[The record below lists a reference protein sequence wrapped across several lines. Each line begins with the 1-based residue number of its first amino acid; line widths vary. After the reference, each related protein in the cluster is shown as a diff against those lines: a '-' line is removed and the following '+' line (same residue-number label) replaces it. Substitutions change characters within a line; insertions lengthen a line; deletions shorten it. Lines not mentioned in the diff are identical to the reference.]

1 MSCHPASSVQAG
13 PHLAV
18 SENQKA
24 GVYMSPQHS
33 VCCSLLFL
41 LTFVCWQ
48 GHSSTVSP
56 GGHCAVSGAE
66 RSWLC
71 PDKSPSC
78 CPATMF
84 PYCSR
89 AQMWHECVAGDM
101 ANRFRPP
108 GMGMGEDC
116 QEEHR
121 AETSGALVTSQ
132 VGLSR
137 ITQASHAGLCNRS
150 TGFL

>member
-56 GGHCAVSGAE
+56 GGHSSVQCLGRRGAG
-66 RSWLC
+66 SVLT
-71 PDKSPSC
+71 SL
-78 CPATMF
+78 PAAALLPCF
-84 PYCSR
+84 PT
-89 AQMWHECVAGDM
+89 A
-101 ANRFRPP
+101 
-108 GMGMGEDC
+108 
-116 QEEHR
+116 
-121 AETSGALVTSQ
+121 
-132 VGLSR
+132 
-137 ITQASHAGLCNRS
+137 AGLKCGTSAWLGTWRTDLGHLVWGRVRTVRKS
-150 TGFL
+150 TEQRRVEPLSFPRWVCRG